1 MIIRLKDVQRDERH
15 LLFCSN
21 LFAPPKRRRRRS
33 RFVGAMNRS
42 LRIHGESIDQQTVVP
57 VPIGWGPAGAA

>member
-15 LLFCSN
+15 LLFCTN
-21 LFAPPKRRRRRS
+21 LFAPRKRRRRR
-33 RFVGAMNRS
+33 RRYLRAMNRS

-57 VPIGWGPAGAA
+57 VPISWGPAGAA